1 MTDLNFIAKIV
12 CQLYTHPFIQNFR
25 PGISKGRPR
34 NRQKGEL
41 SKPNSSEKSKHAI
54 ENNNFCSMW
63 INPDLTSI
71 LNHEPL
77 DQLLKKVIISNIP
90 NETIVTQ
97 NGIDKEE
104 LKKGINILK
113 SQINSLLANQQ
124 EHELKEKQETLAI
137 LEEKYNQCLKEGN
150 FEKVINY
157 RAIVGNALN
166 ILANDDSISEKLYIL
181 INHEFG
187 HELTNIRKT
196 KKEFWEKKWA
206 DYEENREHI
215 KLSSD
220 EEREYQEY
228 LIQKERT
235 RRKNE
240 YSNNHQDYQGQS
252 YQGHGYQGRSYQE
265 HSYQEHSYRGRGY
278 QGRSY
283 QERSYRGR
291 GYQGS
296 YQGHEQQTYKKF
308 I

>member
-1 MTDLNFIAKIV
+1 M
-12 CQLYTHPFIQNFR
+12 
-25 PGISKGRPR
+25 
-34 NRQKGEL
+34 
-41 SKPNSSEKSKHAI
+41 
-54 ENNNFCSMW
+54 
-63 INPDLTSI
+63 
-71 LNHEPL
+71 
-77 DQLLKKVIISNIP
+77 
-90 NETIVTQ
+90 
-97 NGIDKEE
+97 
-104 LKKGINILK
+104 
-113 SQINSLLANQQ
+113 
-124 EHELKEKQETLAI
+124 
-137 LEEKYNQCLKEGN
+137 
-150 FEKVINY
+150 
-157 RAIVGNALN
+157 N

-265 HSYQEHSYRGRGY
+265 
-278 QGRSY
+278 
-283 QERSYRGR
+283 RSYRGR

-308 I
+308 ISPDKEELYVPSYMK